1 MYATDATVQHVPNPD
16 GIAPKDLQPGD
27 PPGDF
32 TRSGFRLPLIVM
44 SPFAKPHYV
53 SHTPMDY
60 TAVLKLVEQRF
71 GLSNLNQRDAAQ
83 PEMLEFFDFPGSPN
97 LHPPSPALQPT
108 ALPCS
113 PATAS
118 AP

>member
-1 MYATDATVQHVPNPD
+1 
-16 GIAPKDLQPGD
+16 
-27 PPGDF
+27 
-32 TRSGFRLPLIVM
+32 
-44 SPFAKPHYV
+44 
-53 SHTPMDY
+53 MDY

-83 PEMLEFFDFPGSPN
+83 PDMLDFFDFPGSPN

-108 ALPCS
+108 TLPCS